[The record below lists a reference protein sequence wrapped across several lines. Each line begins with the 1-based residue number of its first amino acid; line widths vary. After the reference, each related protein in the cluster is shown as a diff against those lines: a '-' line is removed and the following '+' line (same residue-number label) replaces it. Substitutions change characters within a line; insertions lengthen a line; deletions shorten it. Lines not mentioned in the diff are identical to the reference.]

1 MEVHR
6 PNKRLDNSVLKEL
19 SAIEKAES
27 KLQKKSQATA
37 TPYLGVIGSKI
48 PNSMNN
54 TLQISFTKAFEIIF
68 KHGIGIIEKT
78 YSKEEITANYD
89 IQNYAI
95 DRKGG
100 RRELQRLKKSAAK
113 SNFVNMSIT
122 TVEGIGLG
130 ALGIGLPDIVLFI
143 GIILKG
149 VYEVALRYGYN
160 YDSAAEKYLIL
171 KMMGA
176 ALSKGNEWERN
187 NKEVDEILISPQ
199 FVSEEI
205 IIDEIDKTAKLFA
218 TDMLVLK
225 FIQGLPIVGV
235 VGGVFNPIYYNKILN
250 YVRLKYHKRYLLD
263 KLNTIQS

>member
-6 PNKRLDNSVLKEL
+6 ANKRLNNSVSKEL

-27 KLQKKSQATA
+27 RLQKKSKVTT
-37 TPYLGVIGSKI
+37 TPYLGVIESKI
-48 PNSMNN
+48 PDGMNN
-54 TLQISFTKAFEIIF
+54 TLQISFIKAFEIIF
-68 KHGIGIIEKT
+68 KHGVGIIEKT
-78 YSKEEITANYD
+78 YSKEEIAANYD

-100 RRELQRLKKSAAK
+100 HRELRRLKNSATK

-122 TVEGIGLG
+122 AVEGIGLG
-130 ALGIGLPDIVLFI
+130 TLGIGIPDIVLFI
-143 GIILKG
+143 GMILKG
-149 VYEVALRYGYN
+149 IYEVALRYGYS
-160 YDSAAEKYLIL
+160 YDSSAEKYVIL

-176 ALSKGNEWERN
+176 ALSKSDEWERR

-205 IIDEIDKTAKLFA
+205 IKDEIEKTAKLFA

-235 VGGVFNPIYYNKILN
+235 VGGVFNPIYYNKILH
-250 YVRLKYHKRYLLD
+250 YVGLKYHKRYLLD
-263 KLNTIQS
+263 KLHAR